1 MARKQSKTALPK
13 GQAIPA
19 GMSTIEHAETWN
31 PEKEG
36 ESIHFR
42 TNAPIKS
49 VPFNDGPRRVVEV
62 TTMDGDVMA
71 LWENA
76 ALRKLFETIEQE
88 GPGGEYFVRFDGLGE
103 AKLPGQSPPKL
114 FTVAGKG
121 RAGRN
126 LF

>member
-1 MARKQSKTALPK
+1 MAKRKPALPK
-13 GQAIPA
+13 GSAIPA
-19 GMSTIEHAETWN
+19 GMSAIEHAESWN

-36 ESIHFR
+36 EAIHFK
-42 TNAPIKS
+42 TAGIIKT
-49 VPFNDGPRRVVEV
+49 VPFNDGARRVVEV
-62 TTMDGDVMA
+62 VTMDGDRLG

-88 GPGGEYFVRFDGLGE
+88 GPGGEYYVRYDGLGE

-121 RAGRN
+121 GARN
-126 LF
+126 PF